1 MVYRIFF
8 LTLGVLISLSSTSY
22 SQIQLPDV
30 TGPIVQKLPVH
41 IAQLSSV
48 GPPAQ
53 AGQEFTQ
60 VLQNDLENAALFEV
74 STGAQVAGDIN
85 NMGFQSYFDAGADYL
100 VAGQYQASGGR
111 IKFAVRLFNVKEER
125 AILGRSYE
133 ATPGTVREAAH
144 RFADLVMKQI
154 TGNQGFFTSKIAY
167 VQGGRSKRNL
177 FISDYDGFNIRQ
189 LTRHSSLI
197 MSPHCSP
204 SGDKIVFNS
213 DNVWDQDLYVI
224 TLGSGVKET
233 RLTKAFKLE
242 QSAEWS
248 PSGRQ
253 LAFSA
258 NGDIYVSGPNG
269 KGAVN
274 LTRSNS
280 IDVSPTWSP
289 DGGMIAFVSDR
300 SGSPQIYVMTAS
312 GRGVRRITSGGYS
325 TDPDWSPSKEVN
337 RIAFVR
343 GEGGANIYTVNP
355 DGSGEER
362 LTSASG
368 RNENPAWSPDGHYIA
383 FSSSR
388 SGAKDLYIMYLNGQ
402 NQRRLGKGGG
412 KSFPT
417 WCK

>member
-1 MVYRIFF
+1 MFYRIFF
-8 LTLGVLISLSSTSY
+8 LTISIVLSFSAAAF

-41 IAQLSSV
+41 IANLSSV
-48 GPPAQ
+48 GPPDQVA
-53 AGQEFTQ
+53 QEFTQ
-60 VLQNDLENAALFEV
+60 VLQNDLENAALFDV
-74 STGAQVAGDIN
+74 TSGGQITGDIN
-85 NMGFQSYFDAGADYL
+85 SIGFQSYFDAGADYL
-100 VAGQYQASGGR
+100 VAGQYQASGDR
-111 IKFAVRLFNVKEER
+111 IKIAVRLFNVKEER

-133 ATPGTVREAAH
+133 ASRGKVREAAH

-154 TGNQGFFTSKIAY
+154 TGKEGFFTSKIAY
-167 VQGGRSKRNL
+167 VQGARTKRNL
-177 FISDYDGFNIRQ
+177 FISDYDGFNVRQ
-189 LTRHSSLI
+189 LTRHSALI

-224 TLGSGVKET
+224 TLGSSIKET

-274 LTRSNS
+274 LTRSGS

-300 SGSPQIYVMTAS
+300 SGTPQIYIMSAS
-312 GRGVRRITSGGYS
+312 GRGVRKITSGGYS
-325 TDPDWSPSKEVN
+325 TDPDWSPSSEVN
-337 RIAFVR
+337 RIAFVKV
-343 GEGGANIYTVNP
+343 EGGANIYSINP
-355 DGSGEER
+355 DGSGQEQ

-368 RNENPAWSPDGHYIA
+368 RNENPSWSPDGHYIA
-383 FSSSR
+383 FSSTR
-388 SGAKDLYIMYLNGQ
+388 SGGKGLYIMYLNGQ
-402 NQRRLGKGGG
+402 NQRRLGTSGG

>member
-1 MVYRIFF
+1 MVYRIVF
-8 LTLGVLISLSSTSY
+8 LSVSVLISFSSIAY
-22 SQIQLPDV
+22 SQIKLPDV

-41 IAQLSSV
+41 IADLSNV
-48 GPPAQ
+48 GPADPKA
-53 AGQEFTQ
+53 QEFTQ
-60 VLQNDLENAALFEV
+60 VLANDLLNAALFDV
-74 STGAQVAGDIN
+74 STGAQVSGDIDSI
-85 NMGFQSYFDAGADYL
+85 GFQSYFDAGADYL
-100 VAGQYQASGGR
+100 VAGQYQSSGGK

-133 ATPGTVREAAH
+133 ATPGKVREAAH

-154 TGNQGFFTSKIAY
+154 TGKEGFFTSKIAY
-167 VQGGRSKRNL
+167 VQGARTKRNL

-197 MSPHCSP
+197 MSPHCSS

-213 DNVWDQDLYVI
+213 DKVWDQDLYVI
-224 TLGSGVKET
+224 TLGSGVKER

-242 QSAEWS
+242 QSAAWS
-248 PSGRQ
+248 PSGSQ
-253 LAFSA
+253 IAFSA
-258 NGDIYVSGPNG
+258 NGDIFVANANG
-269 KGAVN
+269 KGARN
-274 LTRSNS
+274 LTRSAS

-289 DGGMIAFVSDR
+289 DGGQIAFVSDR

-312 GRGVRRITSGGYS
+312 GNGVRKITSGGYS
-325 TDPDWSPSKEVN
+325 TDPDWSPSREVN
-337 RIAFVR
+337 RIAFVKV
-343 GEGGANIYTVNP
+343 EGGANIYAINP
-355 DGSGEER
+355 DGSAQEK

-368 RNENPAWSPDGHYIA
+368 RNENPAWSPDGHYLA

-388 SGAKDLYIMYLNGQ
+388 SGGKDLYIMYLNGQ
-402 NQRRLGKGGG
+402 NQRRLGKSGG

>member
-1 MVYRIFF
+1 MVFRILF
-8 LTLGVLISLSSTSY
+8 LTLSVFITYSGIAY
-22 SQIQLPDV
+22 SQIKLPDV

-41 IAQLSSV
+41 IAELSSV
-48 GPPAQ
+48 GPPDQ
-53 AGQEFTQ
+53 AAQEFVR
-60 VLQNDLENAALFEV
+60 VLGNDLENAALFDV
-74 STGAQVAGDIN
+74 SLGVQVSGDIN
-85 NMGFQSYFDAGADYL
+85 NIGFQSYFDAGADYL
-100 VAGQYQASGGR
+100 VAGQYQASGAR

-133 ATPGTVREAAH
+133 ATPGKVREAAH

-189 LTRHSSLI
+189 LTRHGSLI

-213 DNVWDQDLYVI
+213 DKVWDQDLYVI
-224 TLGSGVKET
+224 TLGSSVKET

-242 QSAEWS
+242 QSAAWS
-248 PSGRQ
+248 PSGKQ

-258 NGDIYVSGPNG
+258 NGDIYVSGPNS

-289 DGGMIAFVSDR
+289 DGSMIAFVSDR
-300 SGSPQIYVMTAS
+300 SGSPQIYLMTAS
-312 GRGVRRITSGGYS
+312 GRGVRKITSGGYS
-325 TDPDWSPSKEVN
+325 TDPDWSPSREVN
-337 RIAFVR
+337 RIAFVKV
-343 GEGGANIYTVNP
+343 EGGANIYTINP
-355 DGSGEER
+355 DGSGQER

-388 SGAKDLYIMYLNGQ
+388 SGDKDLYIMYLNGQ
-402 NQRRLGKGGG
+402 NQRKLSKSGG